1 MYKSLADYSRIL
13 NLVSDVMFKHAVYDI
28 LIYQLIILILLP
40 YTKRLFKTLQHLET
54 GLVSN

>member
-1 MYKSLADYSRIL
+1 
-13 NLVSDVMFKHAVYDI
+13 MFKHAVYDI